1 MFSSDAVKLHLAE
14 LKAAGHEGTIARLRS
29 AISDAAKVMDKAAKM
44 VVSPGMA
51 KDHKEALA
59 EELRRAARA
68 LHALRMA
75 TKPRRKT
82 KARK

>member
-1 MFSSDAVKLHLAE
+1 MFSSDVKAIRLAE

-29 AISDAAKVMDKAAKM
+29 AIGDAAKVMDKAAAM

-59 EELRRAARA
+59 EELRRAVV
-68 LHALRMA
+68 ALRSLRTA
-75 TKPRRKT
+75 TKPPRKM